1 MMWRGGGCEAFADG
15 KGGEV
20 VGGSEEEGLS
30 QRFRA
35 AWAM

>member
-1 MMWRGGGCEAFADG
+1 MMCRGGGM
-15 KGGEV
+15 GESD
-20 VGGSEEEGLS
+20 VGEGLSCVLDEEGLS